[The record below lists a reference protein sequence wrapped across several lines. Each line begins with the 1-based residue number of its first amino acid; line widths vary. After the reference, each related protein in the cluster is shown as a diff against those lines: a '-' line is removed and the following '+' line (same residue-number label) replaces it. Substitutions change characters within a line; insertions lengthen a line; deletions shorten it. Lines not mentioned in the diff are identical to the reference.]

1 VPPTPNDDRGANG
14 RAVPTGRAVRTGR
27 AAAER
32 LTRRI
37 EPTVL
42 GRLWSRL
49 LEVEFVDRAVALAA
63 KAFVCFF
70 PLLIIVTALSPESI
84 RANVLESLTDRFGI
98 SGEPFELVRQAFA
111 TADQTRTA
119 SGMFGVLTTVLFG
132 VAFTSSLQ
140 RTYLRAWRRP
150 GGGGARN
157 KVGEPS
163 GWPAS
168 WLC

>member
-1 VPPTPNDDRGANG
+1 VPPTPREDRGANG
-14 RAVPTGRAVRTGR
+14 RSVRTGR

-32 LTRRI
+32 LTGRI

-168 WLC
+168 SLC